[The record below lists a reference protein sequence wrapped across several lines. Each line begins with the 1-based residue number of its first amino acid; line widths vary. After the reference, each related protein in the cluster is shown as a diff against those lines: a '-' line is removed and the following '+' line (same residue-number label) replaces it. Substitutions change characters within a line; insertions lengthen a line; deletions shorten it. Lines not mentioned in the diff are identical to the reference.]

1 MRSASGYGNSVA
13 RLSPIVRRGGL
24 VTVGAVIAL
33 SGCGGSGGEAA
44 PVQPVGQDKAG
55 SVAPLAQCRDW
66 IRGNPAEQLATIED
80 IRSQINL
87 EGGTVQAPPLSDEE
101 AQGVFDRACSNEFAK
116 TFRLYVI
123 YSRAAGFAPLMRDR

>member
-1 MRSASGYGNSVA
+1 MLATA
-13 RLSPIVRRGGL
+13 
-24 VTVGAVIAL
+24 GAAVAL
-33 SGCGGSGGEAA
+33 SGCGGTGAGETA
-44 PVQPVGQDKAG
+44 PIQGVGQDKAG

-66 IRGNPAEQLATIED
+66 VGGTPAEQLATIED

-101 AQGVFDRACSNEFAK
+101 AQGVFDRACSNEFAQ
-116 TFRLYVI
+116 TLRLYVV